1 MTILHIDSS
10 ARHTG
15 STSRELTREIAASL
29 GDTDVIYRDL
39 SAPVPIVTEDW
50 IGANFTPAD
59 ERSQKQKDLLA
70 TSDALIDEIKRADTL
85 VIGAPMYNFSIPANL
100 KAWIDQIAR
109 AGVTFQYTENGPVG
123 LLKGKKVIVA
133 MSTGGSPAGSDID
146 FESGYLRHI
155 FGFVGIDDIE
165 FVVADKMMI
174 DPDGSMKAA
183 RDAIARLA
191 A

>member
-10 ARHTG
+10 ARRND
-15 STSRELTREIAASL
+15 STSRALSKEIVASL
-29 GDTDVIYRDL
+29 GDIDVIYRDL
-39 SAPVPIVTEDW
+39 STPLPIVTEDW
-50 IGANFTPAD
+50 IGANFTSAE
-59 ERSQKQKDLLA
+59 ERTQEQNALLEM
-70 TSDALIDEIKRADTL
+70 SDTLIDEIMRADTL

-109 AGVTFQYTENGPVG
+109 AGVTFRYTENGPEG
-123 LLKGKKVIVA
+123 LLTGKKVIVA
-133 MSTGGSPAGSDID
+133 LSTGGSPVGSELD

-155 FGFVGIDDIE
+155 FGFIGIDSVE

-174 DPDGSMKAA
+174 DPEASLKSA
-183 RDAIARLA
+183 RETIAQLA

>member
-1 MTILHIDSS
+1 MTLLHIDSS
-10 ARHTG
+10 ARRTG
-15 STSRELTREIAASL
+15 STSRELTSEIVASL
-29 GDTDVIYRDL
+29 GDGDVIYRDL
-39 SAPVPIVTEDW
+39 SAPLPIVTEDW

-59 ERSQKQKDLLA
+59 ERSDQQKNLLA

-109 AGVTFQYTENGPVG
+109 AGVTFQYTENGPEG

-133 MSTGGSPAGSDID
+133 MSTGGSPVGSDID

-155 FGFVGIDDIE
+155 FGFIGIGDIA

-183 RDAIARLA
+183 RDTIARLA